1 MVKKQVGTEYFEKFL
16 NCLIN
21 DMTYCLEEGLGKIE
35 KISKFESLQEAD
47 PSHISKED

>member
-1 MVKKQVGTEYFEKFL
+1 MRDLISVEFFERFL

-35 KISKFESLQEAD
+35 KIKAFEIIQETD
-47 PSHISKED
+47 PTHIS